1 VIVDMPEVHRD
12 REETERE
19 KLSCVDVIWAMIGDV
34 NETVSA
40 GAINMAKILMRAGE
54 SIGRRAKENVG

>member
-1 VIVDMPEVHRD
+1 
-12 REETERE
+12 
-19 KLSCVDVIWAMIGDV
+19 MIGDV